1 MPEENM
7 NQKFRLK
14 KLNEIRNCLI
24 EEINRNELI
33 NKKHKKNCGILNY
46 FVHSLIAIAT
56 ITGCVSIFVFASLV
70 GIPIR
75 VACSA
80 IGLKISVITTGIKT
94 CNLIIKKKKKY
105 DKIRLLPKYQLNS
118 IQVLKYYSNSNIS
131 HDEFVLISNVL
142 EEFYVMK
149 EEVKNC
155 NNKLKFKL
163 YIKQCCLIV

>member
-1 MPEENM
+1 M
-7 NQKFRLK
+7 
-14 KLNEIRNCLI
+14 
-24 EEINRNELI
+24 
-33 NKKHKKNCGILNY
+33 NY

-94 CNLIIKKKKKY
+94 CNLIIKKRKKY
-105 DKIRLLPKYQLNS
+105 DEIRLLPKYQLKS

-131 HDEFVLISNVL
+131 HDVKEI
-142 EEFYVMK
+142 YDMK
-149 EEVKNC
+149 KIPIKSKIQTIYKTILSYCLKCRKIQEVKIQ
-155 NNKLKFKL
+155 KQWGLKTEE
-163 YIKQCCLIV
+163 